1 MFLNEIPEPLLFN
14 PLKHHLGFIRDFTEY
29 HSQHSVS
36 SKAVFLKILR
46 QIGSSVMDI
55 YSGSLQCSEIY
66 DEIIQLLKQNNT
78 LDREDFIRWAGG
90 KAVDFKS
97 VQLSDTSQWVIKFY
111 NHETRWVHIFPARM
125 SPHSLRIKANT
136 LKSAILY
143 QVFVGRDFISEEGLN
158 VARAIG
164 NLSPV
169 KDVFEANAI
178 TGMIEI
184 LRS

>member
-1 MFLNEIPEPLLFN
+1 
-14 PLKHHLGFIRDFTEY
+14 
-29 HSQHSVS
+29 
-36 SKAVFLKILR
+36 
-46 QIGSSVMDI
+46 MDI
-55 YSGSLQCSEIY
+55 YSGSLKCSEIY
-66 DEIIQLLKQNNT
+66 DEIIQLLKENNT
-78 LDREDFIRWAGG
+78 LDRESFVRWAGRREN
-90 KAVDFKS
+90 DFRT
-97 VQLSDTSQWVIKFY
+97 VTLQDTSQWVVKFY

-158 VARAIG
+158 IARAIG

-169 KDVFEANAI
+169 KDIFEANAI